1 MSATGLIFGHGEAHG
16 DASDP
21 PENIGSGGRQMHTTR
36 GATARQ
42 EARSANIVQ
51 PDLEL
56 VAVASD
62 ESFKVWSHGYP
73 YRTVRWHFHP
83 EYEIHLITATTGK
96 YFVGDYIGN
105 FAPGNLVM
113 AGSNLP
119 HNWVSH
125 VPQGGQV
132 DERGLVLQFD
142 AGFVERATRAFPELK
157 RVEGLLDASR
167 WGVLFAQKTGLAAE
181 PIMREMMGAQGI
193 RRITL
198 FITLLDLLLQS
209 VEPVKLASAAYRA
222 EPARYAGTRIDHV
235 LAYIGKNLS
244 QELRE
249 TELAELSGQSVSAF
263 SRYFRRHTGV
273 PFVQYVNRLRINLA
287 CQLLMAGEL
296 SVTDICYQVGFNN
309 LSNFNRQFLLLKA
322 MSPSR
327 WRAWQQLNAASA
339 SESPDA
345 AHASQAFG

>member
-309 LSNFNRQFLLLKA
+309 LSNFNRQFLLPKA

-327 WRAWQQLNAASA
+327 WRR
-339 SESPDA
+339 
-345 AHASQAFG
+345 

>member
-1 MSATGLIFGHGEAHG
+1 
-16 DASDP
+16 
-21 PENIGSGGRQMHTTR
+21 MHTRR

-157 RVEGLLDASR
+157 RVQGLLDASR
-167 WGVLFAQKTGLAAE
+167 WGVLFAQKTGLATE

>member
-1 MSATGLIFGHGEAHG
+1 
-16 DASDP
+16 
-21 PENIGSGGRQMHTTR
+21 MHTTR

-42 EARSANIVQ
+42 EARSANLVQ

-56 VAVASD
+56 VAVPRD

-105 FAPGNLVM
+105 FLPGNLVM
-113 AGSNLP
+113 VGSNLP
-119 HNWVSH
+119 HNWVSS
-125 VPQGGQV
+125 VPQGSRV

-142 AGFVERATRAFPELK
+142 AEFVARAVQAFPELR
-157 RVEGLLDASR
+157 RVEGLLDGSR
-167 WGVLFAQKTGLAAE
+167 WGVLFAAKTGAAAE
-181 PIMREMMGAQGI
+181 PIMREMLGAQGI

-198 FITLLDLLLQS
+198 FIALLDLLLQS
-209 VEPVKLASAAYRA
+209 AEPVKLASAAYRA
-222 EPARYAGTRIDHV
+222 DPACYAGTRINHV
-235 LAYIGKNLS
+235 LSYIGKNLS

-287 CQLLMAGEL
+287 CQLLMSGKL
-296 SVTDICYQVGFNN
+296 NVTDICYQVGFNN

>member
-1 MSATGLIFGHGEAHG
+1 MLA
-16 DASDP
+16 
-21 PENIGSGGRQMHTTR
+21 TR

-56 VAVASD
+56 VAVPGD

-113 AGSNLP
+113 VGSNLP
-119 HNWVSH
+119 HNWVSS
-125 VPQGGQV
+125 VQQGGRV

-142 AGFVERATRAFPELK
+142 AGFVARATLAFPELK

-167 WGVLFAQKTGLAAE
+167 WGVLFAANTGVAAE
-181 PIMREMMGAQGI
+181 PIMRAMLGAQGI

-198 FITLLDLLLQS
+198 FLALLDLLLQS
-209 VEPVKLASAAYRA
+209 AEPEKLASTAYRA
-222 EPARYAGTRIDHV
+222 DPACYAGTRINHV
-235 LAYIGKNLS
+235 LSYIGKNLS

-287 CQLLMAGEL
+287 CQLLMCGEL

-309 LSNFNRQFLLLKA
+309 LSNFNRQFLFLKE

-327 WRAWQQLNAASA
+327 WRAYQQLNAASA
-339 SESPDA
+339 TESPDA
-345 AHASQAFG
+345 AYASEALS

>member
-1 MSATGLIFGHGEAHG
+1 
-16 DASDP
+16 
-21 PENIGSGGRQMHTTR
+21 MHATR

-42 EARSANIVQ
+42 EARSANLVQ
-51 PDLEL
+51 PDLER
-56 VAVASD
+56 VAMPRD

-73 YRTVRWHFHP
+73 FRTVRWHFHP

-113 AGSNLP
+113 AGPNLP
-119 HNWVSH
+119 HNWVSN
-125 VPQGGQV
+125 VPPGSRV
-132 DERGLVLQFD
+132 DERGLVLQFSED
-142 AGFVERATRAFPELK
+142 FIGRATVAFPELK
-157 RVEGLLDASR
+157 RVENLLDAAR
-167 WGVLFAQKTGLAAE
+167 WGMLFAEKTAVAAE
-181 PIMREMMGAQGI
+181 PVMREMIGAQGI

-209 VEPVKLASAAYRA
+209 TAPVKLASAAYRA
-222 EPARYAGTRIDHV
+222 DPAPDAGTRIDHV

-244 QELRE
+244 LALRE

-287 CQLLMAGEL
+287 CQLLMTGEL

-327 WRAWQQLNAASA
+327 WRAYQQLNAASA
-339 SESPDA
+339 TESPDA
-345 AHASQAFG
+345 AHAPQAFG